1 MEALKA
7 GYRMFDTAAAY
18 GNEETVGEALK
29 QAIEEKTVR
38 REELF
43 VITKL
48 WIQDAREEDAER
60 AFGASLEKL
69 GLEYI
74 DLYLIHQPYND
85 YYGAWRVLERLYREG
100 KVRAIG
106 VSNFSP
112 ERLTDLC
119 LNSEIAPM
127 VNQIE
132 LHPFYHQEEALRWNV
147 DRQVSVVTRSRCPA
161 HMREDFAIWDFKL
174 SGADKNAIGRLDLG
188 HSEILDYENPNI
200 ARLFIQ
206 KKIR

>member
-1 MEALKA
+1 M
-7 GYRMFDTAAAY
+7 
-18 GNEETVGEALK
+18 GEALK

-60 AFGASLEKL
+60 AFEASLEKL

-100 KVRAIG
+100 KVQAVG
-106 VSNFSP
+106 VSNY
-112 ERLTDLC
+112 
-119 LNSEIAPM
+119 
-127 VNQIE
+127 
-132 LHPFYHQEEALRWNV
+132 PFYHQEEALRWNV

>member
-1 MEALKA
+1 M
-7 GYRMFDTAAAY
+7 T
-18 GNEETVGEALK
+18 
-29 QAIEEKTVR
+29 KTGGVKHGTDK
-38 REELF
+38 
-43 VITKL
+43 VK
-48 WIQDAREEDAER
+48 DAER
-60 AFGASLEKL
+60 AFEASLEKL

-161 HMREDFAIWDFKL
+161 HMR
-174 SGADKNAIGRLDLG
+174 
-188 HSEILDYENPNI
+188 
-200 ARLFIQ
+200 
-206 KKIR
+206 